1 MSRMPIA
8 LKDLKMN
15 LEAKEHR
22 LVILGL
28 KKLLEDTV
36 EKMNVLSDEDDE
48 RVYLSNDAMLIDT
61 MIEGFEE
68 EYKLR
73 FEK

>member
-1 MSRMPIA
+1 
-8 LKDLKMN
+8 MN

>member
-1 MSRMPIA
+1 
-8 LKDLKMN
+8 MN

-36 EKMNVLSDEDDE
+36 EKMNALSDEDDE
-48 RVYLSNDAMLIDT
+48 RVHLSNDA
-61 MIEGFEE
+61 
-68 EYKLR
+68 
-73 FEK
+73 